1 MNLNILVYS
10 GILEILP
17 CSTLNLSTFNTDL
30 NGFNFKQKREL
41 MTLLIFGNILWIIA
55 HTFKRLLPNFRNSLG
70 NAGKGAVAFL
80 IIISLV
86 LMILGYRSAEYIGVW
101 TPPQFFLHIN
111 NLMMVAAVFVFA
123 IGHTKG
129 RLRGRL
135 RHPML
140 TSVKIWA
147 LAHLLVNGDLASIIL
162 FGSMLAWAAMAVF
175 LINKS
180 ETWEQPEP
188 GEAKKDAVLVVI
200 VLSVYVFVSGIHWAL
215 GVWPFPGAA

>member
-1 MNLNILVYS
+1 
-10 GILEILP
+10 
-17 CSTLNLSTFNTDL
+17 
-30 NGFNFKQKREL
+30 

-86 LMILGYRSAEYIGVW
+86 LMILGYRSAEYIVVW

-123 IGHTKG
+123 TGHTKG

-162 FGSMLAWAAMAVF
+162 FGSMLAWAAMAVV

-180 ETWEQPEP
+180 ETWERPEP

-200 VLSVYVFVSGIHWAL
+200 VLSAYVLVSGIHWAL

>member
-1 MNLNILVYS
+1 
-10 GILEILP
+10 
-17 CSTLNLSTFNTDL
+17 
-30 NGFNFKQKREL
+30 

-86 LMILGYRSAEYIGVW
+86 LMIFGYRSAEYIGVW

-162 FGSMLAWAAMAVF
+162 FGSMLAWAVMAVV

-188 GEAKKDAVLVVI
+188 GEAKKDVVLVVI

>member
-1 MNLNILVYS
+1 
-10 GILEILP
+10 
-17 CSTLNLSTFNTDL
+17 
-30 NGFNFKQKREL
+30 

-140 TSVKIWA
+140 TSVKIG
-147 LAHLLVNGDLASIIL
+147 LLHT
-162 FGSMLAWAAMAVF
+162 FW
-175 LINKS
+175 
-180 ETWEQPEP
+180 
-188 GEAKKDAVLVVI
+188 
-200 VLSVYVFVSGIHWAL
+200 
-215 GVWPFPGAA
+215 

>member
-1 MNLNILVYS
+1 
-10 GILEILP
+10 
-17 CSTLNLSTFNTDL
+17 
-30 NGFNFKQKREL
+30 
-41 MTLLIFGNILWIIA
+41 
-55 HTFKRLLPNFRNSLG
+55 
-70 NAGKGAVAFL
+70 
-80 IIISLV
+80 
-86 LMILGYRSAEYIGVW
+86 
-101 TPPQFFLHIN
+101 
-111 NLMMVAAVFVFA
+111 MMVAAVFVFA

-162 FGSMLAWAAMAVF
+162 FGSMLAWAAMAVV
-175 LINKS
+175 LINRS

-200 VLSVYVFVSGIHWAL
+200 VLSVYVLVSGIHWAL

>member
-1 MNLNILVYS
+1 
-10 GILEILP
+10 
-17 CSTLNLSTFNTDL
+17 
-30 NGFNFKQKREL
+30 

-123 IGHTKG
+123 IGHTK
-129 RLRGRL
+129 RS
-135 RHPML
+135 L
-140 TSVKIWA
+140 TRSFAPSNAYICKN
-147 LAHLLVNGDLASIIL
+147 LGSCTP
-162 FGSMLAWAAMAVF
+162 FGKW
-175 LINKS
+175 
-180 ETWEQPEP
+180 
-188 GEAKKDAVLVVI
+188 
-200 VLSVYVFVSGIHWAL
+200 
-215 GVWPFPGAA
+215 

>member
-1 MNLNILVYS
+1 
-10 GILEILP
+10 
-17 CSTLNLSTFNTDL
+17 
-30 NGFNFKQKREL
+30 

-70 NAGKGAVAFL
+70 NAGKGAVAVL

-86 LMILGYRSAEYIGVW
+86 LMIIGYRSAEYIGVW

-162 FGSMLAWAAMAVF
+162 FGSMLAWAAMAVV
-175 LINKS
+175 LINRS

-200 VLSVYVFVSGIHWAL
+200 VLSVYVLVSGIHWAL

>member
-1 MNLNILVYS
+1 MQPNILVSS
-10 GILEILP
+10 GILEIVP
-17 CSTLNLSTFNTDL
+17 CSTLNLSTFNTGL

-162 FGSMLAWAAMAVF
+162 FGSMLAWAAMAVV